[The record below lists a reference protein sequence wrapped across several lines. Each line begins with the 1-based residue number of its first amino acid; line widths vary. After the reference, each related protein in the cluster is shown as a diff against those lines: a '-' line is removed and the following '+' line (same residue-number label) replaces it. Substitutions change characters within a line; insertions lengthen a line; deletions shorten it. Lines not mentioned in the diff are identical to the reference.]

1 MRGTTVCRRNFSI
14 GVRKSTSNTCPS
26 CGAEPTDD
34 QLSNAPPPEALERGC
49 SYAYGRLVV
58 MEALPAMFETIS
70 RLFGQSEAASAHPL
84 EPRLAVAA
92 ILVHLAAVDGQ
103 AKPEEYAVI
112 ANALKD
118 HYGLGDA
125 DVKKL
130 VTEAKRKDVHAL
142 QARRERAR
150 RDRADDVAGGVHRRR
165 QPRARRQHGLAR
177 CRIDRRLGAGSHD
190 PAQPDPAWRGALN
203 RKRRLIRILRLRCVS
218 ICDDVGM

>member
-1 MRGTTVCRRNFSI
+1 
-14 GVRKSTSNTCPS
+14 
-26 CGAEPTDD
+26 
-34 QLSNAPPPEALERGC
+34 
-49 SYAYGRLVV
+49 

-130 VTEAKRKDVHAL
+130 VTEAKRKNSEAVDFYKFTSTL
-142 QARRERAR
+142 SKLDENERVAIVR
-150 RDRADDVAGGVHRRR
+150 MMWQVVFVDGANHELEDNMVWRVAELIGVSARDRTILRNQTR
-165 QPRARRQHGLAR
+165 
-177 CRIDRRLGAGSHD
+177 
-190 PAQPDPAWRGALN
+190 RGAAPLTEN
-203 RKRRLIRILRLRCVS
+203 
-218 ICDDVGM
+218 DD